1 VRRKPGRHGGGTEP
15 DTGGTDATTEHQNR
29 GLYYSATGTV
39 HRLAQAFVDGAADA
53 GADVRLRRVAELAP
67 DHTVDAKPR
76 WREHLDTTAHVPL
89 AALDDLRWADGFAFG
104 TPTRF
109 GNVCAQLRQF
119 LDTTSAPWQAEELAE
134 KPATGFTA
142 SYEEHGGQE
151 TTLLSLYQTF
161 HHWGSIILPTGYV
174 NYDVS
179 HAAGGNPYGVSEVES
194 RASRD
199 PAYVKA
205 VQEAARH
212 QGARLARTAAALMAA
227 RAGLS
232 RR

>member
-1 VRRKPGRHGGGTEP
+1 MRRPTARI
-15 DTGGTDATTEHQNR
+15 AVI
-29 GLYYSATGTV
+29 YYSATGTV

-53 GADVRLRRVAELAP
+53 GADVRLRRIAELAP
-67 DHTVDAKPR
+67 DHAVEAKPR
-76 WREHLDTTAHVPL
+76 WREHLDATAH
-89 AALDDLRWADGFAFG
+89 DLRWADGFALG
-104 TPTRF
+104 TPTR
-109 GNVCAQLRQF
+109 L
-119 LDTTSAPWQAEELAE
+119 ELSG

-194 RASRD
+194 RAGRD

-212 QGARLARTAAALMAA
+212 QGARLARTAAALVAA
-227 RAGLS
+227 RAGL
-232 RR
+232 

>member
-1 VRRKPGRHGGGTEP
+1 M
-15 DTGGTDATTEHQNR
+15 R
-29 GLYYSATGTV
+29 GPSARIAVIYYSATGTV

-53 GADVRLRRVAELAP
+53 GAEVRLRRVAELAG
-67 DHTVDAKPR
+67 K
-76 WREHLDTTAHVPL
+76 L
-89 AALDDLRWADGFAFG
+89 
-104 TPTRF
+104 
-109 GNVCAQLRQF
+109 
-119 LDTTSAPWQAEELAE
+119 
-134 KPATGFTA
+134 ATGFTA

-194 RASRD
+194 RAGRD

-212 QGARLARTAAALMAA
+212 QGSRLAWTAAALVAA
-227 RAGLS
+227 RAGLQGEGTT
-232 RR
+232 

>member
-1 VRRKPGRHGGGTEP
+1 MRRPTARI
-15 DTGGTDATTEHQNR
+15 AVI
-29 GLYYSATGTV
+29 YYSATGTV

-53 GADVRLRRVAELAP
+53 GADVRLRRIAELAP
-67 DHTVDAKPR
+67 DHAVEAKPR
-76 WREHLDTTAHVPL
+76 WREHLDATAH
-89 AALDDLRWADGFAFG
+89 DLRWADGFALG
-104 TPTRF
+104 TPTRL
-109 GNVCAQLRQF
+109 GNVCAQVRQF
-119 LDTTSAPWQAEELAE
+119 LDTTSAPWQADELSG

-161 HHWGSIILPTGYV
+161 HHGGSIILPTGYV

-194 RASRD
+194 RAGRD

-212 QGARLARTAAALMAA
+212 QGARLARTAAALVAA
-227 RAGLS
+227 RAG
-232 RR
+232 R